1 MASGKIVL
9 VTGGARS
16 GKSEVAEQLAAAFSG
31 RVIYLATAGVYD
43 DEMVHRVEKHQ
54 SRRPAHWVTVEETH
68 WLARALMAVPCGSC
82 VLVDCLTLW
91 ITNLLLD
98 DSLPPQGAAEVEQEE
113 YIINETVR
121 VMETARSRELL
132 LILVS
137 NQVGCGVVPD
147 NRLGRLFRDVAGR
160 VNQQVAALAD
170 RVYLVTAGIPV
181 ELKSVAAKIGREEI

>member
-1 MASGKIVL
+1 LASGKIVL

-98 DSLPPQGAAEVEQEE
+98 DSLPPQGAAEVDQEE
-113 YIINETVR
+113 YIVNEIVR
-121 VMETARSRELL
+121 VMETARSRKLL

>member
-1 MASGKIVL
+1 MASEKVIL

-31 RVIYLATAGVYD
+31 RVIYLATAGVND
-43 DEMVHRVEKHQ
+43 DEMIHRVEKHQ
-54 SRRPAHWVTVEETH
+54 ERRPEYWVTVEETH
-68 WLARALMAVPCGSC
+68 WLAQALMDVPSGSC

-91 ITNLLLD
+91 VTNLLLD
-98 DSLPPQGAAEVEQEE
+98 DSLPPQGAADDNKEE

-121 VMETARSRELL
+121 ALETARSRELT

-170 RVYLVTAGIPV
+170 QVYLVTAGIPV

>member
-1 MASGKIVL
+1 MAPGKVIL

-16 GKSEVAEQLAAAFSG
+16 GKSEVAEQLAAALSG

-43 DEMVHRVEKHQ
+43 DEMNHRVEKHRE
-54 SRRPAHWVTVEETH
+54 RRPKNWVTVEETH
-68 WLARALMAVPCGSC
+68 WLAQALMAVPCGSC

-98 DSLPPQGAAEVEQEE
+98 ESLPPQGGAEVGKEE
-113 YIINETVR
+113 YIINEAGR
-121 VMETARSRELL
+121 VMETARSRELI

-181 ELKSVAAKIGREEI
+181 ELKTLAAKIGREEI

>member
-1 MASGKIVL
+1 MAPGKIIL

-16 GKSEVAEQLAAAFSG
+16 GKSEVAEQLADAYSG
-31 RVIYLATAGVYD
+31 RVTYLATAGVYD
-43 DEMVHRVEKHQ
+43 DEMSHRVEKHRE
-54 SRRPAHWVTVEETH
+54 RRPNHWVTVEETH
-68 WLARALMAVPCGSC
+68 WLARALMAVPQGSC

-98 DSLPPQGAAEVEQEE
+98 ESLPPQGAVETDQEE
-113 YIINETVR
+113 YIISETVR
-121 VMETARSRELL
+121 VLETARSRELM

-160 VNQQVAALAD
+160 VNRQVAALAD

-181 ELKSVAAKIGREEI
+181 ELKSLAAKIGREEI